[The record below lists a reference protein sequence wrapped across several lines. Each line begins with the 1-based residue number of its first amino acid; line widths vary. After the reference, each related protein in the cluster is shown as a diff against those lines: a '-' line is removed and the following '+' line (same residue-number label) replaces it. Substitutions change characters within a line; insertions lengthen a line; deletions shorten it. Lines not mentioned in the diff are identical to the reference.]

1 MKTTA
6 CLALTKDMIIGKDV
20 LDRQDRVL
28 FEAGTKVDDTVIAK
42 LKRYNI
48 MCVDIMEDIDYA
60 TTHYEK
66 VRCDDKFK
74 VFEILYAD
82 SIRRYKTLMIAL
94 IEKNAPIDNNKLMA
108 IYNGIRS
115 AVPSNKALFD
125 FLYNMVPSEEVMTYC
140 HCLNSALIAGVFSEW
155 LGLTEE
161 FKNTLVLAG
170 FYYDIGKLLLPDEL
184 LWKPGKLTEVEYL
197 KLQSHTSKGFELV
210 KNLELDESIKKAILQ
225 HHERMDGS
233 GYPSKLTRN
242 QIDIVAKY
250 CAIIDAFE
258 AMASPRVWRSSIPP
272 LRIVENLENDRTK
285 FDPEILV
292 PLLKRIADAQIGT
305 TVRLSDDS
313 EWEVFIINS
322 NKLSRPMLRNANNEV
337 LDLSTRTDLQIEKI
351 I

>member
-1 MKTTA
+1 MKTIA

-20 LDRQDRVL
+20 LDYQDRVL
-28 FEAGTKVDDTVIAK
+28 FEAGTKVDDAVIAR

-48 MCVDIMEDIDYA
+48 MCVDVMEDIDFA

-66 VRCDDKFK
+66 IRCDDKFK
-74 VFEILYAD
+74 AFEILYAD
-82 SIRRYKTLMIAL
+82 SIRRYKTLMVSL
-94 IEKNAPIDNNKLMA
+94 IENKAPIDNNKLMA

-115 AVPSNKALFD
+115 AVPSNTALFD

-140 HCLNSALIAGVFSEW
+140 HCLNSALIAGVFADW
-155 LGLTEE
+155 LGLSED

-170 FYYDIGKLLLPDEL
+170 FYYDIGKLLLPVDL
-184 LWKPGKLTEVEYL
+184 LWKPGRLTDVEYL
-197 KLQSHTSKGFELV
+197 KLQSHTSKGFDLV
-210 KNLELDESIKKAILQ
+210 KDLDIDESIKKAVLQ

-242 QIDIVAKY
+242 QIDTVAKY
-250 CAIIDAFE
+250 CALIDSYE

-272 LRIVENLENDRTK
+272 LRIIENLENDKTK

-292 PLLKRIADAQIGT
+292 PLMKRIADAQIGT

-313 EWEVFIINS
+313 EWEVFIINPT
-322 NKLSRPMLRNANNEV
+322 KLSRPMLRNSNNEV
-337 LDLSTRTDLQIEKI
+337 IDLNTRKDLQIEKI